1 MATVIN
7 TLKLMYTRDNGIDIT
22 KFEGEFTLTR
32 CSNVRMARCVGRTY
46 TIRLVN
52 GRLSAMDIN
61 DPEGDGGMDF
71 HTTTVLESAFDPETL
86 SLVVKT
92 RNSIYEFKREA

>member
-1 MATVIN
+1 MAVFKIGFN
-7 TLKLMYTRDNGIDIT
+7 RNNGIDILT
-22 KFEGEFTLTR
+22 FDGKYRLTR
-32 CSNVRMARCVGRTY
+32 CSNMRMSRCVGQTY
-46 TIRLVN
+46 SLRLIN
-52 GRLSAMDIN
+52 GNLSALDVE
-61 DPEGDGGMDF
+61 DVEGEGENDF